1 MWMVNRLITPSFRAA
16 AVDHG
21 FGLFNIHG
29 ESLKFTFTRSADNE
43 VCTRLGF
50 GYFTMSLP
58 CKFETPGFDK
68 NPPDSSAQCLLCID
82 EIYLFSY

>member
-1 MWMVNRLITPSFRAA
+1 MWMLTRLTKPSFRAA

-43 VCTRLGF
+43 VGTRLGF
-50 GYFTMSLP
+50 GYFTMSSP
-58 CKFETPGFDK
+58 CKFETSGFEK
-68 NPPDSSAQCLLCID
+68 SPLIHLPSSA
-82 EIYLFSY
+82 SYALM